1 MRIVLRTVT
10 VSALLLVTA
19 CGSSPATTLL
29 TLDAVTPPPGAVH
42 ADYRGPVIVIP
53 AVHVPAVIDR
63 TEFVHEVTAGSG
75 KVDDLAHWAAPL
87 GLLSRDALVRDLIAR
102 LPEGKVL
109 PPGTTAPG
117 KGASVID
124 VTILG
129 FATTPNGAT
138 MQIAWRV
145 LPDGA
150 TRQVSVNVEQPISTP
165 PTAATAYAALIA
177 ALAESISGELS
188 SGSDKELQP

>member
-1 MRIVLRTVT
+1 MRIALRTVT

-29 TLDAVTPPPGAVH
+29 TLDPVTPPPAAVH

-63 TEFVHEVTAGSG
+63 TEFVHQVTAGSA

-87 GLLSRDALVRDLIAR
+87 GLLSRDTLVRDLIAR

-109 PPGTTAPG
+109 PPGATAPR

-138 MQIAWRV
+138 MQISWRL

-150 TRQVSVNVEQPISTP
+150 TRQVSFNVEQPISTP

-177 ALAESISGELS
+177 MLADNMSGELS
-188 SGSDKELQP
+188 SASERVQHP